1 MICMLFDEDKVSSSL
16 IDKWHL
22 LEYAHPYK
30 AEVKG
35 VFGLDDCYIDLRL
48 SIPQIQREI
57 IFSLRRGVV
66 QKLKEELGIGSVKDL
81 LNREFMIYS
90 QTKDN
95 YDGIP
100 WAFDPAKLE
109 TICCIEP
116 YVGLPDEYEFPL
128 YQKIIEAWQK
138 YCDRDLDS
146 DKFTPKDMG
155 DYLTCKGNIFL
166 NRRSA
171 DPGDLRNQR
180 KAIAAFGALGKL
192 GIGAEVANTEI

>member
-1 MICMLFDEDKVSSSL
+1 MLFDEDKVSSSL

-22 LEYAHPYK
+22 LEYAYPYK

-35 VFGLDDCYIDLRL
+35 VFGGERYTALRL
-48 SIPQIQREI
+48 SIPQIQGETIFELREQ
-57 IFSLRRGVV
+57 VV

-81 LNREFMIYS
+81 VGREFIIYS

-100 WAFDPAKLE
+100 WAFDPAELE

-116 YVGLPDEYEFPL
+116 YIGLPDEYEFPL
-128 YQKIIEAWQK
+128 YQKIIDVWQK
-138 YCDRDLDS
+138 YCIRNLGS

-155 DYLTCKGNIFL
+155 NYLTCKGNIFL

-171 DPGDLRNQR
+171 DPVDLRNQR

-192 GIGAEVANTEI
+192 RIDTEVANVEI

>member
-1 MICMLFDEDKVSSSL
+1 MLFSEDKVSSSL

-22 LEYAHPYK
+22 LEYAYPYK

-35 VFGLDDCYIDLRL
+35 FFGRDGFYVNLRL
-48 SIPQIQREI
+48 FVPQIQREI
-57 IFSLRRGVV
+57 IFCLGRKVV
-66 QKLKEELGIGSVKDL
+66 QKLKEELGIGNVKDF
-81 LNREFMIYS
+81 LNREFIIYS

-95 YDGIP
+95 YDRIP
-100 WAFDPAKLE
+100 WALNPAKLE

-116 YVGLPDEYEFPL
+116 YAGFQNEFEFPS
-128 YQKIIEAWQK
+128 YQKIIGIWQK
-138 YCDRDLDS
+138 YCDRDLGS

-155 DYLTCKGNIFL
+155 DYLTCKGNIFC

-192 GIGAEVANTEI
+192 GINAEVANA